1 MTEEITV
8 LETTNAFTL
17 NEVFSITSIDAHGE
31 AYACDVSVTDREG
44 ETYTAIHIYRASDP
58 HGLSPILKQWV
69 LDHRDFPI
77 ANYVEPTQPTAEEI
91 RAAMRPITPRQLR
104 LALVRS
110 GISLLTVVAAI
121 DALPEGSE
129 KEEAEIEWEYA
140 TIFNRTAPALLS
152 IAGALGLSP
161 EAVDT
166 LWASALLI

>member
-1 MTEEITV
+1 MTEETTV
-8 LETTNAFTL
+8 LENTPAFTL
-17 NEVFSITSIDAHGE
+17 NEVYSITSIDAHGE
-31 AYACDVSVTDREG
+31 TFACEVNVTDREG
-44 ETYTAIHIYRASDP
+44 ETYTATHIYRASDP
-58 HGLSPILKQWV
+58 HGLSPILKEWV
-69 LDHRDFPI
+69 LAHPDFPI
-77 ANYVEPTQPTAEEI
+77 ANYVEPTPPTVEEL
-91 RAAMRPITPRQLR
+91 RAAMKPITPRQLR

-121 DALPEGSE
+121 DALPEGVE

-152 IAGALGLSP
+152 IASALALTP